1 MSGPKS
7 PFPPVPPVGHVLKMR
22 EADKRFVG
30 VFVEGTDDVQLW
42 NRWLKHRPV
51 DRGGCREV
59 LAAMDELRRGK
70 VRGCV
75 GIVDADLARVR
86 GQLVADPDVI
96 ISGSHDHEC
105 DLVLS
110 SAFDRLL
117 QSLPSTETE
126 LATLSQPSSLRDALR
141 DRALPFGLLR
151 WIFLDLGQPFPDR
164 LTPNNE
170 EDAFIV
176 RQSWTLHREAL
187 LDVAASLLSWSRDA
201 LDAQLAS
208 RQGMIS
214 THDYWSVCHGHDVVA
229 LLRLAL
235 GAVSDA
241 RKILRSEPQVR
252 WALQNSLD
260 SSDLPNFPMWQQL
273 VAWEARNSPFVA
285 RK

>member
-30 VFVEGTDDVQLW
+30 VFVEGPDDVQMW

-59 LAAMDELRRGK
+59 RAAMEELRR
-70 VRGCV
+70 RNMHGCL
-75 GIVDADLARVR
+75 GIVDADFDRVR
-86 GQLVADPDVI
+86 GRLEADADII
-96 ISGSHDHEC
+96 ISGAHDHEC

-117 QSLPSTETE
+117 QTLPQAEPT
-126 LATLSQPSSLRDALR
+126 LAALSQPYSLRDALR

-151 WIFLDLGQPFPDR
+151 WIFLDVGKPFPDR

-170 EDAFIV
+170 EFVV
-176 RQSWTLHREAL
+176 RQSWTLHRDAL
-187 LDVAASLLSWSRDA
+187 LAVASALLCWSRDE
-201 LDAQLAS
+201 LDSQLAA
-208 RQGMIS
+208 RQAVVS
-214 THDYWSVCHGHDVVA
+214 EDKLWDVCHGHDVVA
-229 LLRLAL
+229 LLRLAF
-235 GAVSDA
+235 GAVTGANEVCRSD
-241 RKILRSEPQVR
+241 KSVR
-252 WALQNSLD
+252 HSLQLALD
-260 SSDLPNFPMWQQL
+260 SADLPSFPMWQQL
-273 VAWEARNSPFVA
+273 VAWESRNLPFVV